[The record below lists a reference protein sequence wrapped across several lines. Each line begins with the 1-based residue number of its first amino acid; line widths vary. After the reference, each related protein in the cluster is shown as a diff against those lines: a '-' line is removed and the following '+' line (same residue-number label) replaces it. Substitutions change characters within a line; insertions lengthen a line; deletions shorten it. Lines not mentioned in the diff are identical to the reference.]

1 MWGRDLLSLAYLK
14 SNGEEIR
21 VISGAANGGAAL
33 VVKPDGGINKPAD
46 FRGKRIATPQMG
58 NTQDIACRA
67 WLKAQG
73 FRVTQTG
80 GDVLVLPTSN
90 PDQLGLFQSG
100 GVDAVWT
107 VEPWVTRLQKDANAK
122 VFLEDKDVITT
133 WLVSSVKFLKEHRD
147 LAKKIAAANKELTQ
161 WIKSHPGEAQN
172 MLVAELKAET
182 KDGCF
187 SGYRLP
193 FLTTYSTHDRSL
205 ARSCPKSSA
214 GREKY
219 GLPEIDRHFEVDRD
233 TLVLPRSTSGP
244 DNSPMHITNVIP
256 WHSKATSTAKEELEV
271 LAPSKLAIES
281 VSKTFKTATGTVQAL
296 DRVSLKVGEGEFV
309 CLVGASGC
317 GKSTLLNII
326 AGLEKPDSG
335 SVMANGKPV
344 VAPGRERLVMFQE
357 AALFPW
363 LDVLGNV
370 LFGLKLKPN
379 LRAKDRLDVAKYYL
393 ELVGLTRFEHS
404 NIHELSGG
412 MKQRVALA
420 RALAPNPRVLLM
432 DEPFAALDA
441 LTREQLYGDIQ
452 RIWKARN
459 KTIVFVTHNVRE
471 AACLGDRVLLFSP
484 HPGRIQEEFAIEL
497 PRPRDINS
505 VDLAGYASR
514 IMRSLKGFTKPEG
527 EVAE

>member
-1 MWGRDLLSLAYLK
+1 MY
-14 SNGEEIR
+14 
-21 VISGAANGGAAL
+21 
-33 VVKPDGGINKPAD
+33 
-46 FRGKRIATPQMG
+46 
-58 NTQDIACRA
+58 
-67 WLKAQG
+67 
-73 FRVTQTG
+73 
-80 GDVLVLPTSN
+80 
-90 PDQLGLFQSG
+90 
-100 GVDAVWT
+100 
-107 VEPWVTRLQKDANAK
+107 
-122 VFLEDKDVITT
+122 
-133 WLVSSVKFLKEHRD
+133 
-147 LAKKIAAANKELTQ
+147 
-161 WIKSHPGEAQN
+161 
-172 MLVAELKAET
+172 
-182 KDGCF
+182 
-187 SGYRLP
+187 
-193 FLTTYSTHDRSL
+193 
-205 ARSCPKSSA
+205 
-214 GREKY
+214 
-219 GLPEIDRHFEVDRD
+219 FEQ
-233 TLVLPRSTSGP
+233 
-244 DNSPMHITNVIP
+244 VIP
-256 WHSKATSTAKEELEV
+256 WHPKATSSAKEELEV
-271 LAPSKLAIES
+271 IAPSKLAIES
-281 VSKTFKTATGTVQAL
+281 VSKSFKTATGTVHAL

-335 SVMANGKPV
+335 FVMADGEPV
-344 VAPGRERLVMFQE
+344 TAPGRERLVMFQE

-370 LFGLKLKPN
+370 LFGLKLKPG
-379 LRAKDRLDVAKYYL
+379 LRGKDRLDVAKYYL
-393 ELVGLTRFEHS
+393 ELVGLTRFERA

-484 HPGRIQEEFAIEL
+484 HPGRIQEEFVIEL

-505 VDLAGYASR
+505 IDLAGYASR
-514 IMRSLKGFTKPEG
+514 IMRSLKGFTKSEV